1 VEEQIEGILNN
12 MLGAAFQQGMAAQ
25 RVADAQADFD
35 EQFEIVGSNIIK
47 LRELLN
53 IGPEKEKVQ

>member
-1 VEEQIEGILNN
+1 